1 MDEKVQILLGTA
13 KNVHSVNVDNYQLLE
28 LENKPAQIYEYDVRN
43 ILSET
48 EIFDAEREANDVYRI
63 YGRMEYMSLLN
74 GLKLDYNKLED
85 FFLPQ
90 KTNCKNIFNSFKFY
104 LLKAASSGYTHMSG
118 GTSTIE
124 YVRYFEVIATPN
136 EFELYNAGFGN
147 NVYGEQ
153 AYQFNFNKDFN
164 VAPYVDNFNFP
175 ATELFLYAQYIPGI
189 NGSAQPETMYRT
201 SWGTNGIP
209 VKVPFTPTTLSIGDR
224 VYGDLIEYS
233 KLDFLQVPSTQH
245 PNQQIYYI
253 NTTYYQLYSSHALQ
267 WKYIP
272 FIPFRLKY
280 FYDSVVNANTGSTS
294 YAQQISIPYY
304 ATSLGQ
310 GNYVWRDIIP
320 QGYIDPLTGI
330 GVSYPFINM
339 KRYLFSSVILD
350 VSPNLN
356 DPWTLQVFTEIQFGT
371 PTVLNNRP
379 NSDLANIGKPC
390 L

>member
-1 MDEKVQILLGTA
+1 MDEKVQILLGTT

-28 LENKPAQIYEYDVRN
+28 LENKPAEINEYDVRN

-63 YGRMEYMSLLN
+63 YGRLEYMSLLN
-74 GLKLDYNKLED
+74 GLPLNYSGLTN

-104 LLKAASSGYTHMSG
+104 LLKAASSGYTKISG
-118 GTSTIE
+118 NSTE

-136 EFELYNAGFGN
+136 DFELFNAGYGN

-153 AYQFNFNKDFN
+153 AYQFDFNRDFN

-175 ATELFLYAQYIPGI
+175 ATELFLYAQYIPGT
-189 NGSAQPETMYRT
+189 NGSAQPEIMYRT

-209 VKVPFTPTTLSIGDR
+209 VKVPFTPTTLHVGDK

-233 KLDFLQVPSTQH
+233 KSNFLQFPSTQH
-245 PNQQIYYI
+245 ANEQIYYI
-253 NTTYYQLYSSHALQ
+253 NTTYYELYSSYVLQ

-280 FYDSVVNANTGSTS
+280 FYDAVTNANTGSTS
-294 YAQQISIPYY
+294 YAQQSSIPYY
-304 ATSLGQ
+304 ATSLGN
-310 GNYVWRDIIP
+310 GNFVWREIIQ
-320 QGYIDPLTGI
+320 QGDIDPLTGV

-339 KRYLFSSVILD
+339 RRYLFSPVILD

-356 DPWTLQVFTEIQFGT
+356 DPHTLQVFTEIQFGA